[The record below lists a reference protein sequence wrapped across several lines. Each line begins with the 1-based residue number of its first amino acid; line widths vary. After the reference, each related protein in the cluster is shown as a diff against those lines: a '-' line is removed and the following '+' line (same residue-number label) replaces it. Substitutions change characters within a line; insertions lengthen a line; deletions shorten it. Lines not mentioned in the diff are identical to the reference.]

1 MNLQCLLLLDSRAS
15 QSPLTARDKM
25 FFFVN
30 DKIEMWVTISN

>member
-15 QSPLTARDKM
+15 QSPLTVRDEM

-30 DKIEMWVTISN
+30 DKVEIQITISN